1 MRFTNTT
8 RRWILA
14 AVLLSALLIVIMA
27 KFTFALHQKA
37 PSSPQA
43 TPALSQPEYGMFE
56 GCAPRNASCL
66 THLTTIR
73 QGGFTSVV
81 NYSIFMGTPDDIRA
95 YADLATQLHMRLI
108 ISFADPN
115 LRNGTPNAL
124 AGQYP
129 ETWQACQC
137 TTRQAF
143 IRFLVTLVKGLP
155 AQSIWGYYLA
165 DEPARSD
172 LSAVVDLSNT
182 IHQLDSHRPRLLVV
196 NSDDTLGLF
205 AQSSLVSMI
214 ARDYYPIGRSSDRG
228 SSIQSVASVAHKLQ
242 DVATNAGL
250 QSAIVLQA
258 FSLAQRAV
266 NPDDP
271 YTQIC
276 GQTQQCTFP
285 TTGEMRQMRDL
296 ALHSASVS
304 LVLWYSYP
312 YLIPP
317 RADDPVQRWQ
327 AVVDACGC
335 HS

>member
-1 MRFTNTT
+1 MRLTNRT

-14 AVLLSALLIVIMA
+14 GVLLGALLIATKIG
-27 KFTFALHQKA
+27 FTLRQKTPA
-37 PSSPQA
+37 SPQT
-43 TPALSQPEYGMFE
+43 TPSLSQPEYGMFE

-95 YADLATQLHMRLI
+95 YADRATQLHMHLI
-108 ISFADPN
+108 ISFAEPN
-115 LRNGTPNAL
+115 LRNGTPDTL
-124 AGQYP
+124 AGQFP

-143 IRFLVTLVKGLP
+143 IRFLVTLVKQLP

-165 DEPARSD
+165 DEPSRSD
-172 LSAVVDLSNT
+172 LSAVVDLSNS
-182 IHQLDSHRPRLLVV
+182 IHQLDPRRPRMLVV

-205 AQSSLVSMI
+205 AQPSLLSMI
-214 ARDYYPIGRSSDRG
+214 GRDYYPIGRSSDRE
-228 SSIQSVASVAHKLQ
+228 SSIQSVTSVAQKLQ
-242 DVATNAGL
+242 AVATNAGF

-258 FSLAQRAV
+258 FSLGQRALDP
-266 NPDDP
+266 NDP

-276 GQTQQCTFP
+276 QQTQQCTFP

-312 YLIPP
+312 YLIAP
-317 RADDPVQRWQ
+317 RADNPALRWQ

-335 HS
+335 H